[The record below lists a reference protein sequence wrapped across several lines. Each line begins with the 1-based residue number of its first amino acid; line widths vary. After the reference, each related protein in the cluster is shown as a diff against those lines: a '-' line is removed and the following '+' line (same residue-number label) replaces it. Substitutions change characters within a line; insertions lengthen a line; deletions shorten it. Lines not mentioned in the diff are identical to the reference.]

1 MGGVLKLAGA
11 MWKQMSEAEKQP
23 WDEKFKEHTAAYA
36 AYESSDA
43 YVEPEKKQKR
53 NNGECYAPVQNHKTV
68 RAHHPLPPESLLRQC
83 TGLLSI
89 RCSKAEHMKLSISLH
104 KRFGTA

>member
-1 MGGVLKLAGA
+1 MRGVCMGGVLKLAGA

-53 NNGECYAPVQNHKTV
+53 TNGECYVPVQKHNSGQGT
-68 RAHHPLPPESLLRQC
+68 PPVAS
-83 TGLLSI
+83 
-89 RCSKAEHMKLSISLH
+89 
-104 KRFGTA
+104 